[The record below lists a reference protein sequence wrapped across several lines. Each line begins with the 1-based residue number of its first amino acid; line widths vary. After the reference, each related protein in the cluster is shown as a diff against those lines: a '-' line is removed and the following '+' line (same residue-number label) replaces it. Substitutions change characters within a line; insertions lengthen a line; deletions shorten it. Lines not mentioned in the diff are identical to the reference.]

1 MAGFY
6 VKAQYKFDATR
17 RNEVSLRVN
26 DVAFVVQTI
35 DANWYYGIVHKLA
48 GNFPI
53 NFVQTLQLPP
63 IRDGEKLFVGI
74 GNFDGQVKGD
84 LSFTKGTTRIIQLR
98 MEELQGCKKKSFFQN
113 QKFFFSLVY
122 NLKKQKITRTLT
134 LEPHTACRKGGWGL
148 AKIN

>member
-1 MAGFY
+1 MSGFY
-6 VKAQYKFDATR
+6 AKAQYKFDATR

-53 NFVQTLQLPP
+53 NFVQTLQLPL
-63 IRDGEKLFVGI
+63 IRDGEKLFAGI

-84 LSFTKGTTRIIQLR
+84 LSFTKGTRIIQLR
-98 MEELQGCKKKSFFQN
+98 IRELQFLNSCYSYILF
-113 QKFFFSLVY
+113 
-122 NLKKQKITRTLT
+122 
-134 LEPHTACRKGGWGL
+134 PTALL
-148 AKIN
+148 AGRIMDIIYVTIL